1 MTKLISLTF
10 NPNWVEVEEELQR
23 TGQVLDGD
31 TIPDNVL
38 ATVFNLKL
46 RELLLNLVKHSVMG
60 RVTTYRYNIE
70 LQRRGCPQAFIFLT
84 MHCPLSSENEVIHL
98 YD

>member
-46 RELLLNLVKHSVMG
+46 RELLLNLVKHSVM
-60 RVTTYRYNIE
+60 
-70 LQRRGCPQAFIFLT
+70 
-84 MHCPLSSENEVIHL
+84 HCPLSSENEVIHL